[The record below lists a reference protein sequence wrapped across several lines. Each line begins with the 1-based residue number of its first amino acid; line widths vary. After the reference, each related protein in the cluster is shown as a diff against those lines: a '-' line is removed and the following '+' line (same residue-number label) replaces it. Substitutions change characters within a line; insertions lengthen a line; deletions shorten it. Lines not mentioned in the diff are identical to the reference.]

1 MQENAEEFTVAVKLR
16 LVRIGKKK
24 QPTYRLVAADS
35 RSPRN
40 GRFIEIVGT
49 YAPRGRS
56 LAEPDAVV
64 EIDNAKGR
72 QVAVPGRHADR
83 AGREAAEA
91 VGCARRV
98 RASAKAARVTRR
110 AGRRLGRDDVNTD
123 RRHRRARRTTTP
135 ATGSRGGRRLAVVT
149 YLVDSIT
156 SDPDAVV
163 INTEERG
170 DSVRFRIHVAPDDMG
185 RVIGRRGRVAQAI
198 RTVVAA
204 AGARDGVQTSVDIVD
219 D

>member
-1 MQENAEEFTVAVKLR
+1 MTDELT
-16 LVRIGKKK
+16 
-24 QPTYRLVAADS
+24 ADS
-35 RSPRN
+35 
-40 GRFIEIVGT
+40 V
-49 YAPRGRS
+49 
-56 LAEPDAVV
+56 
-64 EIDNAKGR
+64 
-72 QVAVPGRHADR
+72 
-83 AGREAAEA
+83 
-91 VGCARRV
+91 
-98 RASAKAARVTRR
+98 
-110 AGRRLGRDDVNTD
+110 DDVNTID
-123 RRHRRARRTTTP
+123 DEFDEHDDDAGNRVSGGTP
-135 ATGSRGGRRLAVVT
+135 LAVVT
-149 YLVDSIT
+149 YLVNSIT